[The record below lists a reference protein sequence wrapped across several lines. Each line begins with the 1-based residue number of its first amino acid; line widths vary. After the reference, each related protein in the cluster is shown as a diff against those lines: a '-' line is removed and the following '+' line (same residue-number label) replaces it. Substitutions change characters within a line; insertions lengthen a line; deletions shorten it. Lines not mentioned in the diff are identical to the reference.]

1 MTDYA
6 MEIDRFAPRYDV
18 AEQYHTDIRAPAER
32 VYAAV
37 RSLELGRSPIIRA
50 LFSLR
55 GMPEKCLTLDGLL
68 KSGFIFLAEVP
79 DRELVLGLVGRFWKP
94 SGELQVLDAEGFRAF
109 DRSGYAKAV
118 WNFSLEPL
126 RPRLTRL
133 TTETRVICLDPAS
146 RRAFRLYWLFVRPF
160 SGLVRREV
168 LRIVKKSVEES
179 SVGR

>member
-1 MTDYA
+1 
-6 MEIDRFAPRYDV
+6 MEIDRFAPKYDV
-18 AEQYHTDIRAPAER
+18 AERHHTDIRAPAER

-50 LFSLR
+50 LFRLR
-55 GMPEKCLTLDGLL
+55 RMPEKCLTLDGLL

-79 DRELVLGLVGRFWKP
+79 DREVVLGLVGRFWKP
-94 SGELQVLDAEGFRAF
+94 SGELQALDAEGFRAF
-109 DRSGYAKAV
+109 DESGYAKAV

-126 RPRLTRL
+126 AAGMTRL
-133 TTETRVICLDPAS
+133 TTETRVICLDPTS

-168 LRIVKKSVEES
+168 LRVVKRSAEES

>member
-1 MTDYA
+1 
-6 MEIDRFAPRYDV
+6 MEIDRFAPQYDV
-18 AEQYHTDIRAPAER
+18 AERHLRDIRAPAEH

-50 LFSLR
+50 LFRLR
-55 GMPEKCLTLDGLL
+55 GMPEECLRIDGLL

-79 DRELVLGLVGRFWKP
+79 NREVVFGLVGRFWKP
-94 SGELQVLDAEGFRAF
+94 SGELQALNAEGFRAF
-109 DRSGYAKAV
+109 DQSGYAKAV
-118 WNFSLEPL
+118 WNFALEPL

-146 RRAFRLYWLFVRPF
+146 RRAFRIYWLFVRPF

-168 LRIVKKSVEES
+168 LRVVRQAAEES
-179 SVGR
+179 AGASQGE